1 MQSTQNG
8 FSSGLVNFY
17 QSRPFS
23 RRENTTEI
31 KQAPRIFD
39 YADQTSQRLKK
50 NTYTTRK

>member
-1 MQSTQNG
+1 MFENIDDNG
-8 FSSGLVNFY
+8 YVIGSVD
-17 QSRPFS
+17 
-23 RRENTTEI
+23 ENTTVI